1 MSMPLKYFLTLGTAA
16 ILFAGATPRA
26 AGLRFDNVRL
36 LVTRFDETF
45 VFYRDVLGLEP
56 TWGKV
61 GENYASFAFPGGGQ
75 IALFKRD
82 LMAAATA
89 TMSRTAAPA
98 QDTFALILRVDDVDA
113 SYEQLRAR
121 DVPFVGPPQNRDAWG
136 IRAVHFRDPD
146 GNLIELFSALKK

>member
-16 ILFAGATPRA
+16 ILFAGAAPRA
-26 AGLRFDNVRL
+26 EGLKFDNVRL

-45 VFYRDVLGLEP
+45 LFYRDILGLKS
-56 TWGKV
+56 TWGAV

-82 LMAAATA
+82 LMAEATA
-89 TMSRTAAPA
+89 TTSRTAAPA
-98 QDTFALILRVDDVDA
+98 QDTFALILTVEDVDA
-113 SYEQLRAR
+113 SYQQLRAKG
-121 DVPFVGPPQNRDAWG
+121 VQFVAAPQNRDVWG
-136 IRAVHFRDPD
+136 IRAAHFRDPD